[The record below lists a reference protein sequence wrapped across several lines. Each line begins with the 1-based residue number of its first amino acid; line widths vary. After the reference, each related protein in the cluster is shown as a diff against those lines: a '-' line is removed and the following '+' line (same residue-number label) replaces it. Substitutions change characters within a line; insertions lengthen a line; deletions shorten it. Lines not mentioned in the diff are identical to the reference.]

1 MHLSQKGNPLHLLI
15 CSLLAA
21 ALLLLLMNRPAV
33 AASGDSAYPT
43 ANKADVEAKLR
54 AKGKTPWIERE
65 KGMGVM
71 TLKNGG
77 MLSEDFFPLDAY
89 EAHSAVELRDDMPK
103 FAPGYDN
110 QKGKADDISR
120 ALENRLKKHLPF
132 GFKALAGDGKVDVV
146 KLAEH
151 GGVKAYVFIIP
162 MGRELAAI
170 SPDGKHFYYKIPDVL
185 RTLEGFLATRPE
197 LAKVIWLERGDNFF
211 MFVLQHKK

>member
-1 MHLSQKGNPLHLLI
+1 MHLLI
-15 CSLLAA
+15 CGLLAA

-33 AASGDSAYPT
+33 AVSGDSAYPT

>member
-15 CSLLAA
+15 CGLLAA

-146 KLAEH
+146 KAGGARRRQSLCLHHSH
-151 GGVKAYVFIIP
+151 GQGT
-162 MGRELAAI
+162 GR
-170 SPDGKHFYYKIPDVL
+170 HFA
-185 RTLEGFLATRPE
+185 RRQAFL
-197 LAKVIWLERGDNFF
+197 L
-211 MFVLQHKK
+211 